1 MLDIVHFPLFV
12 ASVVLLC
19 ITPGPDLA
27 YIIGQSMVRGRRA
40 GILSATGVALGSC
53 THAVAS
59 ALGLTALIAAS
70 PLLFTIIKYIGAAYL
85 IYLGAKMML
94 STFGVSKERPLDVQ
108 SNMAEVETRRLM
120 LRGFITSITNP
131 KVLLFFIAFFPQF
144 VVIEG
149 DHHAVSFLVLGMV
162 YTLIGVMIDVLFAI
176 LAGGAA
182 GAVAKN
188 QTLQKMLDRVV
199 GATFIGLG
207 IRLALTRR

>member
-19 ITPGPDLA
+19 VTPGPDLA

-53 THAVAS
+53 THAIAS

-70 PLLFTIIKYIGAAYL
+70 PLLFTVIKYIGAAYL

-94 STFGVSKERPLDVQ
+94 STFGVTKERPLDVQ

-149 DHHAVSFLVLGMV
+149 DHHAISFLVLGMV
-162 YTLIGVMIDVLFAI
+162 YALIGVMIDVLFAI

-188 QTLQKMLDRVV
+188 QTLRKMLDRVV

>member
-19 ITPGPDLA
+19 VTPGPDLA

-53 THAVAS
+53 THAIAS

-70 PLLFTIIKYIGAAYL
+70 PLLFTVIKYIGAAYL

-108 SNMAEVETRRLM
+108 SKMAEVETRRLM

-149 DHHAVSFLVLGMV
+149 DHHAISFLVLGMV
-162 YTLIGVMIDVLFAI
+162 YALIGVMIDVLFAI

-188 QTLQKMLDRVV
+188 QTLRKMLDRVV

>member
-1 MLDIVHFPLFV
+1 M
-12 ASVVLLC
+12 LLC
-19 ITPGPDLA
+19 VTPGPDLA

-53 THAVAS
+53 THAIAS

-70 PLLFTIIKYIGAAYL
+70 PLLFTVIKYIGAAYL

-149 DHHAVSFLVLGMV
+149 DHHAISFLVLGMV
-162 YTLIGVMIDVLFAI
+162 YAVIGVMIDVLFAI

-188 QTLQKMLDRVV
+188 QTLRKMLDRVV

>member
-1 MLDIVHFPLFV
+1 FV

-19 ITPGPDLA
+19 VTPGPDLA

-53 THAVAS
+53 THAIAS

-70 PLLFTIIKYIGAAYL
+70 PLLFTVIKYIGAAYL

-149 DHHAVSFLVLGMV
+149 DHHAISFLVLGMV
-162 YTLIGVMIDVLFAI
+162 YALIGVMIDVLFAI

-188 QTLQKMLDRVV
+188 QTLRKMLDRVV

>member
-19 ITPGPDLA
+19 VTPGPDLA
-27 YIIGQSMVRGRRA
+27 YIIGQSMARGRRA

-53 THAVAS
+53 THAIAS

-70 PLLFTIIKYIGAAYL
+70 PLLFTVIKYIGAAYL

-94 STFGVSKERPLDVQ
+94 STFGVSKDRPLDVQ

-149 DHHAVSFLVLGMV
+149 DHHAISFLVLGMV
-162 YTLIGVMIDVLFAI
+162 YALIGVMIDVLFAI

>member
-53 THAVAS
+53 THAIAS

-70 PLLFTIIKYIGAAYL
+70 PLLFTVIKYIGAAYL

-94 STFGVSKERPLDVQ
+94 STFGVNKDRPLDVQ

-149 DHHAVSFLVLGMV
+149 DHHAISFLVLGMV
-162 YTLIGVMIDVLFAI
+162 YALIGVMIDVLFAI

>member
-12 ASVVLLC
+12 ASVMLLC
-19 ITPGPDLA
+19 VTPGPDLA

-53 THAVAS
+53 THAIAS

-70 PLLFTIIKYIGAAYL
+70 PLLFTVIKYIGAAYL

-149 DHHAVSFLVLGMV
+149 DHHAISFLVLGMV
-162 YTLIGVMIDVLFAI
+162 YALIGVMIDVLFAI

-188 QTLQKMLDRVV
+188 QTLRKMLDRVV

>member
-19 ITPGPDLA
+19 VTPGPDLA

-53 THAVAS
+53 THAIAS

-70 PLLFTIIKYIGAAYL
+70 PLLFTVIKYIGAAYL

-149 DHHAVSFLVLGMV
+149 DHHVISFLVLGMV
-162 YTLIGVMIDVLFAI
+162 YALIGVMIDVLFAI

-188 QTLQKMLDRVV
+188 QTLRKMLDRVV

>member
-1 MLDIVHFPLFV
+1 MLDIVHFPLFI

-19 ITPGPDLA
+19 VTPGPDLA

-53 THAVAS
+53 THAIAS

-70 PLLFTIIKYIGAAYL
+70 PLLFTVIKYIGAAYL

-149 DHHAVSFLVLGMV
+149 DHHAISFLVLGMV
-162 YTLIGVMIDVLFAI
+162 YALIGVMIDVLFAI

-188 QTLQKMLDRVV
+188 QTLRKMLDRVV

>member
-19 ITPGPDLA
+19 VTPGPDLA

-53 THAVAS
+53 THAIAS

-70 PLLFTIIKYIGAAYL
+70 PLLFTVIKYIGAAYL

-94 STFGVSKERPLDVQ
+94 STFGISKERPLDVQ

-149 DHHAVSFLVLGMV
+149 DHHAISFLVLGMV
-162 YTLIGVMIDVLFAI
+162 YALIGVMIDVLFAI

-188 QTLQKMLDRVV
+188 QTLRKMLDRVV

>member
-19 ITPGPDLA
+19 VTPGPDLA

-53 THAVAS
+53 THAIAS

-70 PLLFTIIKYIGAAYL
+70 PLLFTVIKYIGAAYL

-149 DHHAVSFLVLGMV
+149 DHHAISFLVLGMV
-162 YTLIGVMIDVLFAI
+162 YALIGVMIDVLFAI

-188 QTLQKMLDRVV
+188 QTLRKMLDRVV

>member
-12 ASVVLLC
+12 ALVVLLC
-19 ITPGPDLA
+19 VTPGPDLA

-53 THAVAS
+53 THAIAS

-70 PLLFTIIKYIGAAYL
+70 PLLFTVIKYIGAAYL

-149 DHHAVSFLVLGMV
+149 DHHAISFLVLGMV
-162 YTLIGVMIDVLFAI
+162 YALIGVMIDVLFAI

-188 QTLQKMLDRVV
+188 QTLRKMLDRVV

>member
-53 THAVAS
+53 THAIAS

-70 PLLFTIIKYIGAAYL
+70 PLLFTVTKYIGAAYL
-85 IYLGAKMML
+85 IYLGAKMMR
-94 STFGVSKERPLDVQ
+94 STFGVNKDRPLDVQ

-149 DHHAVSFLVLGMV
+149 DHHAISFLVLGMV
-162 YTLIGVMIDVLFAI
+162 YALIGVMIDVLFAI

>member
-19 ITPGPDLA
+19 VTPGPDLA

-53 THAVAS
+53 THAIAS

-70 PLLFTIIKYIGAAYL
+70 PLLFTVIKYIGAAYL

-94 STFGVSKERPLDVQ
+94 STFGVSKDRPLDVQ

-149 DHHAVSFLVLGMV
+149 DHHAISFLVLGMV
-162 YTLIGVMIDVLFAI
+162 YALIGVMIDVLFAI

>member
-162 YTLIGVMIDVLFAI
+162 YALIGVMIDVLFAI

>member
-12 ASVVLLC
+12 ASVALLC
-19 ITPGPDLA
+19 VTPGPDLA

-40 GILSATGVALGSC
+40 GILSATGVALGNC
-53 THAVAS
+53 THAIAS

-70 PLLFTIIKYIGAAYL
+70 PLLFTVIKYIGAAYL

-149 DHHAVSFLVLGMV
+149 DHHAISFLVLGMV
-162 YTLIGVMIDVLFAI
+162 YALIGVMIDVLFAI

-188 QTLQKMLDRVV
+188 QTLRKMLDRVV

>member
-19 ITPGPDLA
+19 VTPGPDLA

-70 PLLFTIIKYIGAAYL
+70 PLLFTVIKYIGAAYL

-149 DHHAVSFLVLGMV
+149 DHHAISFLVLGMV
-162 YTLIGVMIDVLFAI
+162 YALIGVMIDVLFAI

-188 QTLQKMLDRVV
+188 QTLRKMLDRVV